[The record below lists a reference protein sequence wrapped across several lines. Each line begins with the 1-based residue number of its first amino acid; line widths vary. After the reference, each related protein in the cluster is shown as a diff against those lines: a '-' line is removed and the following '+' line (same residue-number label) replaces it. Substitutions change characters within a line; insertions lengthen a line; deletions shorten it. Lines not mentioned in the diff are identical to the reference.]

1 MSLFHSFWR
10 NKRGSVATMFAIAL
24 IPLLGATGAAID
36 YTRIEQVRQKLA
48 DALDA
53 GVLAVGSQPPMS
65 DAKAF
70 DAVDAWVGA
79 HMNGLPYKL
88 ESVVQSGEGI
98 TGKAT
103 SDVEM
108 SLARLLGVNDV
119 VVSVASQVLRTIGKV
134 ELVLVLDNTGSM
146 QGTKIKTLISAA
158 NQLVD
163 TLSKATKN
171 PADLRIG
178 LVPFSQTVNVGSQYE
193 AANWID
199 AAGQSDAA
207 KNLFLGQKIN
217 RFDLFKK
224 LDASWG
230 GCIET
235 RPMPYETSEGFNT
248 NDVESLYVPY
258 FAPDEP
264 GKKGDKTYNNSY
276 LDDSSIAAIVAN
288 LGLGPV
294 ASNLQW
300 KYLQGDLLKYAAG
313 KPLTGNTQN
322 LGYEY
327 GPNSGCEIAPLL
339 RLTSNTGVVH
349 TAINKMIAQGN
360 TDIPA
365 GLAWGWNVLSPK
377 GPFADGE
384 PYKDS
389 EWTKIVVLMTDGNN
403 ENNVG
408 NAKDESFYAGVGY
421 MWQGRMGAT
430 SGSKSTRTD
439 LRDQRLAAMCAG
451 IKGAGKVKADDPDGV
466 VVYTIRVEVKNG
478 SSDVLK
484 NCASDDEKFYD
495 VQNVNKLV
503 SVFNDIGG
511 SIQKLRISM

>member
-1 MSLFHSFWR
+1 MSLLKSFWR
-10 NKRGSVATMFAIAL
+10 DKRGNVAIIFGIAL
-24 IPLLGATGAAID
+24 IPLLGATGAAVD
-36 YTRIEQVRQKLA
+36 YTRIAHVQQKLA
-48 DALDA
+48 DVLDA
-53 GVLAVGSQPPMS
+53 GVLSVGSQPPMS

-79 HMNGLPYKL
+79 HMNGIPYKL
-88 ESVVQSGEGI
+88 ESVVQSSEGI

-103 SDVEM
+103 SDVDM

-119 VVSVASQVLRTIGKV
+119 VVSVTSQVLRTIGKV

-163 TLSKATKN
+163 TLSKATEN

-193 AANWID
+193 SANWID
-199 AAGQSDAA
+199 AAGQSAAA
-207 KNLFLGQKIN
+207 KSLFLGQEVN

-235 RPMPYETSEGFNT
+235 RAMPNETVQSYDPK
-248 NDVESLYVPY
+248 DVDTLYVPY

-288 LGLGPV
+288 LGLASV
-294 ASNLQW
+294 VSNLQW

-339 RLTSNTGVVH
+339 RLTSDTGAVH
-349 TAINKMIAQGN
+349 NAIDNMIAQGN

-365 GLAWGWNVLSPK
+365 GLAWGWNVLSPN

-408 NAKDESFYAGVGY
+408 NAEDESFYSGVGY
-421 MWQGRMGAT
+421 MWQGRMGET
-430 SGSKSTRTD
+430 SGSKSTRTT
-439 LRDQRLAAMCAG
+439 LRDQRLEEMCANV
-451 IKGAGKVKADDPDGV
+451 KAAGKAKANDPDGV

-511 SIQKLRISM
+511 SIQKLRIAM